1 MEIKD
6 SETGRRIHVLELGLT
21 PAEAR
26 ELRDNLELLLASNDA
41 RRHEHVSSTDY
52 QEELTVWIRPDE

>member
-6 SETGRRIHVLELGLT
+6 SEAGTRLHVVELGLT

-26 ELRDNLELLLASNDA
+26 ELRDNLDVLLASNDP
-41 RRHEHVSSTDY
+41 RRHEHVSSVDY
-52 QEELTVWIRPDE
+52 QDELTVWIRPDE